1 MTTLED
7 VLQTTLGSLLHC
19 RTPMKRMDPEELA
32 ARAPVQLDG
41 RCTTIGAGKN
51 PAPDEV
57 ATYRCMCGFTMDAP
71 SVARDYAIAS

>member
-7 VLQTTLGSLLHC
+7 MLQTTLGSLLHC
-19 RTPMKRMDPEELA
+19 RTPMKRMDPEEPA
-32 ARAPVQLDG
+32 AREPVQLDG
-41 RCTTIGAGKN
+41 RRAPIVAGRN

-71 SVARDYAIAS
+71 PAARDYAIAS